1 MQTLNELHVGRFLG
15 RYELLMPVAQGGM
28 ASVWAARLK
37 GTRGFQRVVAI
48 KTILPSLS
56 DDARFEQMFLD
67 EAALAARIR
76 HPNVVQVLDLGEE
89 GGLLFQVMEWIDG
102 EPLSAFLRE
111 LPEGSGL
118 PYPIAARI
126 LIGACEGLHAA
137 HETRDDADQSVGLVH
152 RDISPQNILVTRDGV
167 PKVVDFGVAKASTLS
182 SAATGT
188 GTLKGKPA
196 YMAPEQIHGVD
207 IDRRADIF
215 SLGVML
221 YVLTTSRHPFR
232 GKNDMA
238 TLHSIVSS
246 EEAEA
251 PSTLVDGYPDAL
263 EQVVMMSIA
272 KDRDKRFKSSS
283 AMARALEAAV
293 PDVHKVGDAEVA
305 SFTRTLLAEK
315 LEARATA
322 LRSSLSDADLRAAEN
337 PANRPSDRMRSPST
351 LQGLG
356 GPTPPPVETSSAS
369 NDSDVTRR
377 DGRAPAVSSSTAPE
391 KRSSPLMVVLLA
403 VGGIGLLV
411 LAAASAIVVLWL
423 RPMMIEQRSI
433 PSATAATEP
442 APTLSVPTALPS
454 ATVAPAASDADAG
467 SNISVDSLPAATDP
481 ASTTQPRTTGAPEP
495 KTPPEPTQ
503 PGTTAPPP
511 TVASTTTVAPTAPV
525 APGTVPKIRD
535 PGF

>member
-1 MQTLNELHVGRFLG
+1 
-15 RYELLMPVAQGGM
+15 MPVAQGGM

-89 GGLLFQVMEWIDG
+89 SGLLYQVMEWIDG

-118 PYPIAARI
+118 PFPIAARI
-126 LIGACEGLHAA
+126 LIGASEGLHAA
-137 HETRDDADQSVGLVH
+137 HETCDDAGYSVELVH

-196 YMAPEQIHGVD
+196 YMAPEQIQGAE

-238 TLHSIVSS
+238 TLHSIVST
-246 EEAEA
+246 EEAPA
-251 PSTLVDGYPDAL
+251 PSTFVDGYPEAL
-263 EQVVMMSIA
+263 EQVVMMAIA
-272 KDRDKRFKSSS
+272 KDRERRFKTAS
-283 AMARALEAAV
+283 ALARALEAAV

-305 SFTRTLLAEK
+305 AFTRTLLAER
-315 LEARATA
+315 LEARAAA
-322 LRSSLSDADLRAAEN
+322 LRSSLSDADLRAADSTS
-337 PANRPSDRMRSPST
+337 PPSHERMKNPST

-356 GPTPPPVETSSAS
+356 GPVPPPYEPSSS
-369 NDSDVTRR
+369 SSESVTRHE
-377 DGRAPAVSSSTAPE
+377 GRSPGTTSTVPPAKSRSTLAVTLVALGVAGLVFLAVAVAAILFWVRPEYLAKPTIPSTPSVDPSSVASPLSPSPSGTG
-391 KRSSPLMVVLLA
+391 SSPA
-403 VGGIGLLV
+403 
-411 LAAASAIVVLWL
+411 
-423 RPMMIEQRSI
+423 E
-433 PSATAATEP
+433 
-442 APTLSVPTALPS
+442 
-454 ATVAPAASDADAG
+454 ADSN
-467 SNISVDSLPAATDP
+467 SNISVDSLPAATDLAP
-481 ASTTQPRTTGAPEP
+481 PSHPRPKGTSEP
-495 KTPPEPTQ
+495 KVDATHPTPTDTPQPTTVTTTPSVTPSTPTAT
-503 PGTTAPPP
+503 PGTP
-511 TVASTTTVAPTAPV
+511 T
-525 APGTVPKIRD
+525 PGTVPKIRD

>member
-1 MQTLNELHVGRFLG
+1 
-15 RYELLMPVAQGGM
+15 MPVAQGGM

-89 GGLLFQVMEWIDG
+89 GGLLYQVMEWIDG

-246 EEAEA
+246 DEAPA

-263 EQVVMMSIA
+263 EQVVMMSVA
-272 KDRDKRFKSSS
+272 KDRDKRFKSAS

-315 LEARATA
+315 LEARASA

-337 PANRPSDRMRSPST
+337 PSNRPSQRMRSPST

-356 GPTPPPVETSSAS
+356 GPTPPPVETSSTS
-369 NDSDVTRR
+369 KESDSDVTRR
-377 DGRAPAVSSSTAPE
+377 DGRAPATNSTAPQ

-411 LAAASAIVVLWL
+411 LAAAAAVVVLWV
-423 RPMMIEQRSI
+423 RPMMVGERGI
-433 PSATAATEP
+433 PSATAATQS
-442 APTLSVPTALPS
+442 APLPVPDPIPS
-454 ATVAPAASDADAG
+454 ATAAPAASDADGG
-467 SNISVDSLPAATDP
+467 SNISVDSLPAATETT
-481 ASTTQPRTTGAPEP
+481 STSQPRTTGTPEP
-495 KTPPEPTQ
+495 KTPPQ
-503 PGTTAPPP
+503 PGTAAP
-511 TVASTTTVAPTAPV
+511 ATTVAPTTPV
-525 APGTVPKIRD
+525 VPGTVPKIRD